1 MTRCRG
7 GGLEPGQRARV
18 GVGRGDAR
26 AGFGG
31 ELQGGRAGA
40 AADLEDRAGTGGQQR
55 QRAAAGLGRAR
66 PPEVEARE
74 NRAEIGHAGL
84 VGVHV
89 ARQEGDLRGLG
100 VGEALP
106 REPGAVQVGG
116 HALDLVVPV
125 AQAAAARK
133 PRDEVAGAG
142 FGGDLGLERVE
153 PRGKQAGVALPVE
166 AGAAFGKAQARG
178 LKPSQHGKALAVAL
192 GVDPVAIGLPPPAQK
207 ADALVMEQ
215 RRTRQA
221 DSPREVG
228 DEKGGRVGRGHGPV
242 RKV

>member
-40 AADLEDRAGTGGQQR
+40 AAISRIAP
-55 QRAAAGLGRAR
+55 GLPGSSAS
-66 PPEVEARE
+66 
-74 NRAEIGHAGL
+74 
-84 VGVHV
+84 
-89 ARQEGDLRGLG
+89 ARQEGHLARLG
-100 VGEALP
+100 AGEALP
-106 REPGAVQVGG
+106 HQPCAVQVGG
-116 HALDLVVPV
+116 HALDLVMPV

-133 PRDEVAGAG
+133 PGDTVAGAG
-142 FGGDLGLERVE
+142 LGGDLGLEGVE
-153 PRGKQAGVALPVE
+153 ARGKQAGVALPVE

-192 GVDPVAIGLPPPAQK
+192 GVDPVAIGLPPPAQT

-221 DSPREVG
+221 DRPREVG
-228 DEKGGRVGRGHGPV
+228 DQIGGRVGRGHGAR
-242 RKV
+242 RKA